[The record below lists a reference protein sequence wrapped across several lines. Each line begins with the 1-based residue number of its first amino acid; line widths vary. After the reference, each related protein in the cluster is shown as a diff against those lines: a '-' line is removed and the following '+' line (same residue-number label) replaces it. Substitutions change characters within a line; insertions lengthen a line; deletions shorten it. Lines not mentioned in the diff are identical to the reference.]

1 MNRPPQDS
9 GPVSEKA
16 ATSPKKFSGEVA
28 GTRAVA
34 TLTGAGGPRRPV
46 ARVNLGDKRNRLGVR
61 LRLARQTRN
70 LTLREL
76 ATQSECSESLL
87 SKLENGKALPSLAL
101 VHRLVAVLG
110 VNISWLFDEV
120 AEDTVVIYRSG
131 KRPTITLDPERGGH
145 GVTLERIIPYKV
157 GHLLQCNIHH
167 LEAGGESGDAITH
180 EGEEV
185 GYVLNGQVE
194 IRIDETAYR
203 LTAGDAFCFRSH
215 CPHSYRNVGAEAASI
230 LWTCTPP
237 TF

>member
-1 MNRPPQDS
+1 MRVSRPGASAGKP
-9 GPVSEKA
+9 PVAAPPKGAGRARPMAA
-16 ATSPKKFSGEVA
+16 ATLSV
-28 GTRAVA
+28 
-34 TLTGAGGPRRPV
+34 GGPRRPAV
-46 ARVNLGDKRNRLGVR
+46 KVNLGEKRNRLGVK

-76 ATQSECSESLL
+76 ATESECSESLL

-110 VNISWLFDEV
+110 VNISWLFDEE
-120 AEDTVVIYRSG
+120 AEDAVVIYPG
-131 KRPTITLDPERGGH
+131 GTRPTITLDPERGGH
-145 GVTLERIIPYKV
+145 GVTLERIIPYKA
-157 GHLLQCNIHH
+157 GHVLQCNIHH

-194 IRIDETAYR
+194 LRIDDMAYR
-203 LTAGDAFCFRSH
+203 LNAGDAFCFRSH
-215 CPHSYRNVGAEAASI
+215 RPHSYRNVGTRAASI